1 MISLLLALTLMTAAP
16 PPDDGAGEPLP
27 PGAPTDPYELSA
39 WCYGALGEYLT
50 IYDKV
55 KPDLRDIDKLFGSS
69 VVEAEPYQSDMA
81 AYRVELKLIGDS
93 VTEAEKA
100 SPDRIS
106 DRGVSA
112 MRRGREIWSLAEAKS
127 NRELARAWLGWALP
141 DRCDA
146 NARELATRSIVLGK
160 ALRYNEGDKTAPPS
174 TTPDMAPPMSGH
186 ASPPPAD
193 TISAAFATP
202 IQSGP
207 PAQAA
212 ASAPSETSPPVA
224 IKSEPPP
231 AVLET
236 APPAVQA
243 EAAAPSEPPTK
254 PPPAD
259 AIASEPPLTESSA
272 QASVATT
279 APDATDTRTGARAT
293 IDAPPP
299 GAAGQTTSPPASA
312 AAASGATGV
321 DEPQEPTL

>member
-1 MISLLLALTLMTAAP
+1 MISLLLALSLMTAAP

-27 PGAPTDPYELSA
+27 PGSPTDPYELSA

-174 TTPDMAPPMSGH
+174 TTPDTASPLSGH
-186 ASPPPAD
+186 AAPPPAD
-193 TISAAFATP
+193 TMSAAFAAP
-202 IQSGP
+202 IPGGP
-207 PAQAA
+207 PAQSA
-212 ASAPSETSPPVA
+212 ASTPAETSPPVA
-224 IKSEPPP
+224 IKPEPPP

-236 APPAVQA
+236 APPPVQA
-243 EAAAPSEPPTK
+243 EAPAPSAPPTK
-254 PPPAD
+254 PPRAD
-259 AIASEPPLTESSA
+259 AIASEPPLPESA

-279 APDATDTRTGARAT
+279 APDASDTRSGAQAPT
-293 IDAPPP
+293 EAPPP
-299 GAAGQTTSPPASA
+299 GAAGQATTPPASA
-312 AAASGATGV
+312 AAASGATGP
-321 DEPQEPTL
+321 DESQEPTL